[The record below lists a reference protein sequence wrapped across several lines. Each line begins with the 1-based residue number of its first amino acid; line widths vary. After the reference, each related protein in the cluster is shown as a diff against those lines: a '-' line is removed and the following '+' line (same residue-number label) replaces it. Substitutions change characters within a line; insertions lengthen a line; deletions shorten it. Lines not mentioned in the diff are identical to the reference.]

1 MKIMPAILKHVEL
14 LKEYEKRLALQSW
27 KSVEDLIH
35 EDAYFIFSDG
45 TYRGKKEIEK
55 VFTRNFNTIKEEI
68 YVIKNIEWII
78 ETNDMALCIYEFTWK
93 GVINEKETSGG
104 GRGSSVFIKS
114 EKGWQIIQEHLGP
127 HP

>member
-1 MKIMPAILKHVEL
+1 MPAIQKHIEL

-68 YVIKNIEWII
+68 KAPFKLLFEIS
-78 ETNDMALCIYEFTWK
+78 
-93 GVINEKETSGG
+93 GVKRMIAH
-104 GRGSSVFIKS
+104 R
-114 EKGWQIIQEHLGP
+114 
-127 HP
+127 